1 MGRFLDKANEL
12 RANTEIHYNCT
23 QAVLIPFA
31 EVCGISEEAAAQLG
45 ANFGG
50 GMKMGSVCGVV
61 TGGLMVLGLA
71 GVDDVKTVNTF
82 CRKIRNNHDGTLMCS
97 ELLRM
102 NAERGG
108 EKKPHCDAMVYEAVE
123 LLEEILA

>member
-1 MGRFLDKANEL
+1 MGRFLDKAKEL

-71 GVDDVKTVNTF
+71 DVDDVKTVNAF
-82 CRKIRNNHDGTLMCS
+82 CRKIRNNHNGTLMCS